1 MSTLVKKQPNPWYVA
16 VVSGMASYIDSCA
29 IITSG
34 TALAIYQ
41 AAFVNTAHALS
52 NLQFGAL
59 ESALTLCIAIASI
72 IGGRLGDLYGRKKVF
87 AVTMCFIITGAL
99 LVVFGKAF
107 PVLLLGQIL
116 IGCGVGAD
124 LPVSLATISEA
135 APDGKRG
142 KMLGFSDILW
152 VVGILAAYGTGVA
165 VSKGIGDDVLLSGQI
180 MYGVLAIVCAV
191 VLALRMTIPESEIWL
206 KARADRLAGKV
217 SEVQKSGVGE
227 LFKNK
232 EYALPF
238 IALIIFYIGTNVPAN
253 TLGQFSTWVAM
264 NVIHLEVWVSS
275 LICMLVY
282 PARALLDVVFMKYVD
297 TDKRMP
303 LFYMGAG
310 LYLAGFLMFPIFG
323 FNMVTFILTQ
333 LLYCMGAAFAF
344 ESILKVWMQECFP
357 TLLRTTANGAIVF
370 SSRLCCA
377 AFGLFTASIIAF
389 NVKFAF
395 ILLALFCV
403 IGFASAILVFRKRR
417 YNTFEE
423 DDAAA
428 VEIPEEAE
436 AK

>member
-1 MSTLVKKQPNPWYVA
+1 
-16 VVSGMASYIDSCA
+16 
-29 IITSG
+29 
-34 TALAIYQ
+34 
-41 AAFVNTAHALS
+41 
-52 NLQFGAL
+52 
-59 ESALTLCIAIASI
+59 
-72 IGGRLGDLYGRKKVF
+72 
-87 AVTMCFIITGAL
+87 MCFIILGSL
-99 LVVFGKAF
+99 LVVLGKAF
-107 PVLLLGQIL
+107 PILLIGQIL

-152 VVGILAAYGTGVA
+152 VVGILAAYGTGVL
-165 VSKGIGDDVLLSGQI
+165 VSKTIGDNVLLSGQI
-180 MYGVLAIVCAV
+180 MYGALLLVSAII
-191 VLALRMTIPESEIWL
+191 LGLRMTIPESEIWL
-206 KARADRLAGKV
+206 KAREERKAGNVVETK
-217 SEVQKSGVGE
+217 KSGVSA

-282 PARALLDVVFMKYVD
+282 PARALLDIVFMKYVD
-297 TDKRMP
+297 TEKRMP

-333 LLYCMGAAFAF
+333 LLYCCGAAFAF
-344 ESILKVWMQECFP
+344 EGILKVWMQECFP

-395 ILLALFCV
+395 ILLAVFCV
-403 IGFASAILVFRKRR
+403 LGFAAAIFAFHNKR

-423 DDAAA
+423 EETPAELPAEEQDA
-428 VEIPEEAE
+428 
-436 AK
+436 

>member
-1 MSTLVKKQPNPWYVA
+1 MYIDTIRICGHEQPM
-16 VVSGMASYIDSCA
+16 GMALDPLTISWKVRDA
-29 IITSG
+29 VG
-34 TALAIYQ
+34 KN
-41 AAFVNTAHALS
+41 AA
-52 NLQFGAL
+52 Q
-59 ESALTLCIAIASI
+59 ES
-72 IGGRLGDLYGRKKVF
+72 
-87 AVTMCFIITGAL
+87 
-99 LVVFGKAF
+99 LVVAMDPGMQDVVWEKS
-107 PVLLLGQIL
+107 
-116 IGCGVGAD
+116 GAD
-124 LPVSLATISEA
+124 LPVSLATISET
-135 APDGKRG
+135 APDGSRG

-165 VSKGIGDDVLLSGQI
+165 VSKGIGD
-180 MYGVLAIVCAV
+180 
-191 VLALRMTIPESEIWL
+191 
-206 KARADRLAGKV
+206 
-217 SEVQKSGVGE
+217 

-282 PARALLDVVFMKYVD
+282 PARALLDIVFMKYVD

-303 LFYMGAG
+303 LFYIGAA

-377 AFGLFTASIIAF
+377 AFGLFTASIISF

-423 DDAAA
+423 EEAA
-428 VEIPEEAE
+428 VEVAETTE

>member
-41 AAFVNTAHALS
+41 AALAGTTHALS
-52 NLQFGAL
+52 NIQFGAL
-59 ESALTLCIAIASI
+59 ESSLTLCIAIASI

-87 AVTMCFIITGAL
+87 AVTMCFIILGAL
-99 LVVFGKAF
+99 MVTFGKAF
-107 PVLLLGQIL
+107 PILLIGQIL

-124 LPVSLATISEA
+124 LPVSLATISET
-135 APDGKRG
+135 APDGSRG

-165 VSKGIGDDVLLSGQI
+165 VSKGIGDAVLLSGQI

-191 VLALRMTIPESEIWL
+191 VLALRLTIPESEIWL
-206 KARADRLAGKV
+206 KAHADRKAGIVTEASKV
-217 SEVQKSGVGE
+217 GIGD

-282 PARALLDVVFMKYVD
+282 PARALLDIVFMKYVD

-303 LFYMGAG
+303 LFYIGAA

-377 AFGLFTASIIAF
+377 AFGLFTASIISF

-423 DDAAA
+423 EEAA
-428 VEIPEEAE
+428 VEVAETSE